1 MDGEGPK
8 PQTGSNIMM
17 YIGLVFGWFFAILF
31 GVLTI
36 SMLLMHNWLQAV
48 LLLLVVLLC
57 LPPVTTLAKNQWA
70 LSIHPVL
77 RAVLVVALLYGF
89 GRLLLGKEQT
99 SIYKS
104 PGIKGRFTQIYDRK
118 MAEWPLPYEDIFLE
132 TEYGRVHVIASGPPQ
147 APSLLLLHASGVSSW
162 SWKYN
167 IDPLSTH
174 YRTYAIDLIG
184 DAGKSEFT
192 DLKHVMK
199 NGHDQARLYAEI
211 ADKLGAQKAYVVG
224 ASEGGFI
231 ASNFA
236 AAYPERVEKLALLG
250 PMGYSGATQAIIRIA
265 LTSFFPLKPIQD
277 ATFAWA
283 FSDSSQLKQ
292 DYAEWFPLTMTSL
305 QPVKVPPLSISA
317 EQRQAL
323 SMPVMFVFG
332 RNDNLV
338 GDPEAAQALV
348 KDIPDVRVEIV
359 DAGHLM
365 GGEVP
370 DQISGLLLA
379 FFGEP

>member
-1 MDGEGPK
+1 MDGEGPRL
-8 PQTGSNIMM
+8 QTGSKVMT
-17 YIGLVFGWFFAILF
+17 YIGIVFGWLFAVLI

-48 LLLLVVLLC
+48 LLLVVVLLC
-57 LPPVTTLAKNQWA
+57 LPPVTTLARNQWG

-77 RAVLVVALLYGF
+77 RVVLVVALLYGF
-89 GRLLLGKEQT
+89 GRLFVGQEQT

-104 PGIKGRFTQIYDRK
+104 PEIKSRFTQIYDQK
-118 MAEWPLPYEDIFLE
+118 MAEWPVPYEDVFLD
-132 TEYGRVHVIASGPPQ
+132 TEYGRVHVIASGPQQ

-167 IDPLSTH
+167 VEPLSRH

-199 NGHDQARLYAEI
+199 SGQDQGRLYAEI

-236 AAYPERVEKLALLG
+236 GQYPERVEKLALLG

-265 LTSFFPLKPIQD
+265 LTSFFPLQPIQD

-292 DYAEWFPLTMTSL
+292 DYVEWFPLTMTSL
-305 QPVKVPPLSISA
+305 QPVKVPPLSVSA

-332 RNDNLV
+332 REDNVV
-338 GDPEAAQALV
+338 GNPQAAQAWV
-348 KDIPDVRVEIV
+348 QDMQDVRVEIV

-365 GGEVP
+365 GGEIP
-370 DQISGLLLA
+370 DQISALLLD
-379 FFGEP
+379 FFGEQ